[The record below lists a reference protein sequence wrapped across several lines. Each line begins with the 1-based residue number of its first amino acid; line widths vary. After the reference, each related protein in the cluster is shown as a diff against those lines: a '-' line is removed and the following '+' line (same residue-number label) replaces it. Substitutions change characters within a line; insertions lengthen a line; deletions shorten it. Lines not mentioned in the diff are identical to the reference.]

1 MALRSHRST
10 KCKAV
15 QQDLKQAR
23 LLPDLQQVLLS
34 QLPRWSDAS
43 LSSAAFSVCMLV
55 QLRCFRPSNELLDVL
70 DAELLC
76 RLQRNAGQRASA
88 SEVSCAVEVLHLFTE
103 CGWPASACL
112 QERVAAWLLTRHAQA
127 LTMRQAEDLLRAWV
141 SFAVTPG
148 APACKTLPAVLQTL
162 EGLLSADVQQ
172 EGGATDVL
180 QRALTVQISA
190 ARSVEA
196 RSCMHPNLSSSSEL
210 GSAWKVNQSPADQRT
225 ACRPWP
231 IFGQV
236 SASTL
241 PGSTPA
247 PQSTGFFAC
256 AFPS

>member
-1 MALRSHRST
+1 M
-10 KCKAV
+10 

-23 LLPDLQQVLLS
+23 LLPGLQQVLLS
-34 QLPRWSDAS
+34 QLPRCSDAS
-43 LSSAAFSVCMLV
+43 LGRAAFSVCMFV
-55 QLRCFRPSNELLDVL
+55 QLRCFRPSDELLDVL

-76 RLQRNAGQRASA
+76 RLRHNAGQRASA
-88 SEVSCAVEVLHLFTE
+88 SEVTCAVEVLHLFTE
-103 CGWPASACL
+103 CDWPASACL

-162 EGLLSADVQQ
+162 QGLLSADVQQ

-196 RSCMHPNLSSSSEL
+196 RFSMHPNLSS
-210 GSAWKVNQSPADQRT
+210 G
-225 ACRPWP
+225 
-231 IFGQV
+231 FG
-236 SASTL
+236 ARKCL
-241 PGSTPA
+241 DGEPEPG
-247 PQSTGFFAC
+247 
-256 AFPS
+256 